1 MRQTPLRKS
10 RAVSTLILAGAA
22 VALAGCDGGTEE
34 AKLYSSAEACKTEMA
49 AAQCEQEWKA
59 AQEEHQRTAPKF
71 ADKAQCEQEFG
82 AERCQQV
89 EQKHADGSSGGSFFM
104 PFMMGYMMSN
114 MLGGSARPIYV
125 DQQGY
130 ARSGGATVTRFPDA
144 AAATPGST
152 WRTTAAVDRTVLRNP
167 AAPAGLIAPGQ
178 RSYGGFGSTGSRA
191 MMSGGS

>member
-1 MRQTPLRKS
+1 MRKS

-22 VALAGCDGGTEE
+22 VALGGCDGGTEE
-34 AKLYSSAEACKTEMA
+34 AKIYSSADSCKTEMA

-82 AERCQQV
+82 AARCQEV
-89 EQKHADGSSGGSFFM
+89 TKTNADGSPVTGSGAGSFFM

-144 AAATPGST
+144 AAATSGAS
-152 WRTTAAVDRTVLRNP
+152 WRTTASVDRMVLSNP
-167 AAPAGLIAPGQ
+167 APPAGLIAPGQ
-178 RSYGGFGSTGSRA
+178 RSYGGFGATGSRA
-191 MMSGGS
+191 MMSGGG